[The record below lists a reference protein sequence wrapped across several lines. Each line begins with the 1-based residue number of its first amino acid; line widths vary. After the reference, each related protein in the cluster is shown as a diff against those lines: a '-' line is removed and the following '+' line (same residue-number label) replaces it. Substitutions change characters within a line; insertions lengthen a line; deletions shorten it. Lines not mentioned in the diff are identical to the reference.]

1 MTVAR
6 ISKSVGTGLTWAA
19 LLIAVGA
26 SPGVAA
32 PEPAAAVAAPHWS
45 KGQLDRLG
53 QWLDAAPG
61 DALNGV
67 AAESDRLR
75 AARSRGDAEAVDIV
89 ATAAAVHLLD
99 AHRNGCCER
108 TSREG
113 WRIKP
118 EPQGQ
123 TESAAVAGAVAAD
136 DLDRLFANARPFHPY
151 YLALRHAYATEQ
163 DEAHRATLAANLDRW
178 RWMPRRLGNRYL
190 LVNTAAFEATL
201 WEDGKATGRWQVI
214 VGKQGSPTPIF
225 AATVTGVIFNPYWE
239 IPASIVDESIG
250 RLMTQHPAE
259 AAKKGYVIEN
269 GRYRQR
275 PGPQNSLGLMKLVM
289 PNPYN
294 VYLHDTPAQS
304 LFQRDV
310 RAFSHGCVRVGD
322 AMGLAEALLRTR
334 PEWTRA
340 AIDQAVAAEATQLV
354 RLDRPIAVYVTYFTA
369 EPDDLGNI
377 RYFPDIYGRD
387 HLPAGKTVSDLC
399 TR

>member
-1 MTVAR
+1 MHR
-6 ISKSVGTGLTWAA
+6 LKRVGTAFGLAA
-19 LLIAVGA
+19 LLIPISVSAGTA
-26 SPGVAA
+26 SSDVP
-32 PEPAAAVAAPHWS
+32 PASEVPHWS
-45 KGQLDRLG
+45 TPQLDRLA

-67 AAESDRLR
+67 APESDRLR
-75 AARSRGDAEAVDIV
+75 AARTRANGPETDAV

-99 AHRNGCCER
+99 SHRNGCCER

-113 WRIKP
+113 WKIQP
-118 EPQGQ
+118 EPQAI
-123 TESAAVAGAVAAD
+123 TERAAVAGALASD
-136 DLDRLFANARPFHPY
+136 TLDQLFANARPFHPY
-151 YLALRHAYATEQ
+151 YLALRHAYAIEQ
-163 DEAHRATLAANLDRW
+163 DQAHRATLAANLDRW

-201 WEDGKATGRWQVI
+201 WENGRATGRWQVI

-225 AATVTGVIFNPYWE
+225 AATATGVIFNPYWE
-239 IPASIVDESIG
+239 IPVSIVDESIG
-250 RLMTQHPAE
+250 KLMREHPAE
-259 AAKKGYVIEN
+259 AAKKGYVVEN

-294 VYLHDTPAQS
+294 VYLHDTPAQA

-322 AMGLAEALLRTR
+322 ALGLAEALLRTKL
-334 PEWTRA
+334 EWTRPR
-340 AIDQAVAAEATQLV
+340 IDEAVATGATRMV
-354 RLDRPIAVYVTYFTA
+354 MLDRSIAVYVTYFTA

-377 RYFPDIYGRD
+377 RYFPDLYGRD
-387 HLPAGKTVSDLC
+387 HLPAGQTASDLC